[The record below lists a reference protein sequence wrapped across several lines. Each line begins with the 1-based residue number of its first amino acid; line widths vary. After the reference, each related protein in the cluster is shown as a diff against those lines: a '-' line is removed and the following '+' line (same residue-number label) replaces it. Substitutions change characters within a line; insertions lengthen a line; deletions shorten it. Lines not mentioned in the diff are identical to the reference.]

1 MTKKMFRSLRLD
13 FDFPDWELV
22 KTIFKK
28 REFVLSSLDLTVQDA
43 LVSKTSKG
51 FHLYLTLSREVSKE
65 TVIFLQLALGSDY
78 KREVFNWR
86 RFVMLNVPLTYN
98 VLFYEKYVR
107 EDSGLKLV
115 SQEVNLDKETE
126 ELKAIINEWKTKD

>member
-1 MTKKMFRSLRLD
+1 MTEKTFKALRLD

-28 REFVLSSLDLTVQDA
+28 REFVLSSLDLTVKDV

-51 FHLYLTLSREVSKE
+51 FHLYLTLNREVSKE
-65 TVIFLQLALGSDY
+65 TLIFLQLALGSDY

-86 RFVMLNVPLTYN
+86 RFVMLGLPLTYN
-98 VLFYEKYVR
+98 VLFYEKYAK
-107 EDSGLKLV
+107 EDSNLKLV
-115 SQEVNLDKETE
+115 SQEINLEKETT
-126 ELKAIINEWKTKD
+126 ELKGIVNEWELGN